1 MTRRFRLILIFAVAL
16 ALPAPVLAQ
25 TEVWTNNASSTLATG
40 IDTDDTAIV
49 VATGHGSRF
58 PSPTGGQFFYL
69 TLEQSG
75 VIEIVKCS
83 ARTSDTMTCNER
95 GIDTTPHAFT
105 SGATVQQRLTKAT
118 LESFR
123 DLMLPGVTAA
133 GRAILD
139 DADTAAQRTTLGLVI
154 GTNVQAW
161 DADLDTWA
169 GKTAPSGAVVGTS
182 DSQTLTNKTLTS
194 PSISS
199 PTGLVKADV
208 GLGNVDNTSDAT
220 KNSAS
225 ATLTNK
231 TLTAPVISTISNTGT
246 LTLPTSTDTLVGR
259 ATTDTL
265 TNKTLSTSTTVGVA
279 LSWSDGVRQTFN
291 PDGTNAGLNVGA
303 NAGEPSSPTNGDVF
317 YDSSGNA
324 LKARINGAWVSL
336 GAGGG
341 GGGSPCGS
349 AGEIQYEDSGAFG
362 CDTDFYY
369 DAANQ
374 ILAAPVFGDGADW
387 RLSYRTFN
395 GSPRVVL
402 DNGDATAQQTLV
414 VNQINLS
421 EGGSFV
427 GGFYVAS
434 WKLAFYRDGDRL
446 LIGGS
451 SSPRIEIGSATYLT
465 PSASSYGSLPGTPSV
480 DDMIVITDSSTATWG
495 ATISGGGSNRV
506 LARFDGSNWTVVG
519 K

>member
-182 DSQTLTNKTLTS
+182 DSQTLTNKTLT
-194 PSISS
+194 
-199 PTGLVKADV
+199 T
-208 GLGNVDNTSDAT
+208 
-220 KNSAS
+220 
-225 ATLTNK
+225 
-231 TLTAPVISTISNTGT
+231 PVISTISNTGT
-246 LTLPTSTDTLVGR
+246 VTLFSASDTVVGR

-265 TNKTLSTSTTVGVA
+265 TNKTLSTSNSVSAA

-349 AGEIQYEDSGAFG
+349 AGEIQYEDGGALGCDSSFVFDPSTGVHADRFIPPLVGDRTFAYTSRLEAYGSGVAAIEADYGVVMEFAVPGVGPGNSSTMGNGSKDGQGGKFGVWGYNYSDGWPRGGFAGTPNIGTEYSGASAPTWIISNNRPG
-362 CDTDFYY
+362 SY
-369 DAANQ
+369 D
-374 ILAAPVFGDGADW
+374 P
-387 RLSYRTFN
+387 
-395 GSPRVVL
+395 
-402 DNGDATAQQTLV
+402 DA
-414 VNQINLS
+414 
-421 EGGSFV
+421 G
-427 GGFYVAS
+427 
-434 WKLAFYRDGDRL
+434 
-446 LIGGS
+446 
-451 SSPRIEIGSATYLT
+451 TYST
-465 PSASSYGSLPGTPSV
+465 GETPGTLALVAADGTIYYLWV
-480 DDMIVITDSSTATWG
+480 DNNGKLRIKAST
-495 ATISGGGSNRV
+495 GGTN
-506 LARFDGSNWTVVG
+506 ADGPPTNDGTTVPNNAGTVVG
-519 K
+519 SQS